1 MKTKTKHIL
10 FASVVLYIFTVAC
23 GFSFSTAKINNAFMV
38 RQTAEG
44 LEQVSVFQPDEV
56 FICFVEL
63 ANAPDDTLVNA
74 AWYAE
79 DIEGEQSNFLIDEAS
94 ITTGE
99 NEVFFDLSNNI
110 LWPSGTYRVDI
121 FLNEELSQSIAFQV
135 Q

>member
-1 MKTKTKHIL
+1 
-10 FASVVLYIFTVAC
+10 
-23 GFSFSTAKINNAFMV
+23 MV

-121 FLNEELSQSIAFQV
+121 FLNEEFSQSIAFQV